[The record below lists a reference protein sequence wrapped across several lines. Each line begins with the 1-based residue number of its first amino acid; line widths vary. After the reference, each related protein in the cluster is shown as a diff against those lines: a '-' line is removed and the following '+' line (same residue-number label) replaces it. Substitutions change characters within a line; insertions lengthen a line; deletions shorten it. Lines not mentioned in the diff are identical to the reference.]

1 VFAVG
6 TSDASTGSIP
16 LGGHSPP
23 NSIAGASDEW
33 KYAQNIDRKKNTS
46 LIMNKTIPSE
56 IPFCTL
62 SV

>member
-23 NSIAGASDEW
+23 NSIAGASDE
-33 KYAQNIDRKKNTS
+33 
-46 LIMNKTIPSE
+46 
-56 IPFCTL
+56 
-62 SV
+62 